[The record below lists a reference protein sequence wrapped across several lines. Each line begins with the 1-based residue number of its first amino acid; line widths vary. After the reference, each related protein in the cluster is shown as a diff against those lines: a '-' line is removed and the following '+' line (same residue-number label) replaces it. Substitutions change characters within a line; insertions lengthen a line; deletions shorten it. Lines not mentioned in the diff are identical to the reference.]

1 MRCLSPLHLIIGT
14 SIVGA
19 LVLAPGIALADT
31 STIANPSAAPAAAS
45 ASAATSE
52 PAQITTPVT
61 SESQSVSAI
70 AINEV
75 VYDDVVPGTPDS
87 IELYNAGTE
96 AVDLDGWSLHDN
108 KDRTGK
114 GAITGT
120 LKPGEFAVFT
130 QKEDGQRDFDFG
142 LGKGDSAVLK
152 DANGNIVDRLDYEA
166 TAPLADWSR
175 CPDGTGEIAPG
186 SEVTLGAANVCEQS
200 ESEEPEQ
207 SNSLLVI
214 NEIDSSPADWVELFN
229 AGGEAIELAGYEIRD
244 NSDDHR
250 WRFTEGTLEPGAF
263 QIVDAKTAGLVYDD
277 KTDAFVP
284 GTFEEALGIGSG
296 DSIRLYD
303 PAGGHRGPV
312 FLDAARRTERRR
324 STCNIRALPRWHWG
338 ICFSASYAGGCKF
351 VCHTR

>member
-114 GAITGT
+114 GTITGT

-130 QKEDGQRDFDFG
+130 QKEDGQGDFDFG

-152 DANGNIVDRLDYEA
+152 DANGNIVDRLD
-166 TAPLADWSR
+166 
-175 CPDGTGEIAPG
+175 
-186 SEVTLGAANVCEQS
+186 
-200 ESEEPEQ
+200 
-207 SNSLLVI
+207 
-214 NEIDSSPADWVELFN
+214 
-229 AGGEAIELAGYEIRD
+229 
-244 NSDDHR
+244 
-250 WRFTEGTLEPGAF
+250 
-263 QIVDAKTAGLVYDD
+263 
-277 KTDAFVP
+277 
-284 GTFEEALGIGSG
+284 
-296 DSIRLYD
+296 
-303 PAGGHRGPV
+303 
-312 FLDAARRTERRR
+312 
-324 STCNIRALPRWHWG
+324 
-338 ICFSASYAGGCKF
+338 
-351 VCHTR
+351 

>member
-1 MRCLSPLHLIIGT
+1 MRGLSPLHLIIGT

-114 GAITGT
+114 GTITGT

-130 QKEDGQRDFDFG
+130 QKEDGQGDFDFG

-152 DANGNIVDRLDYEA
+152 DANGNIVDRLD
-166 TAPLADWSR
+166 
-175 CPDGTGEIAPG
+175 
-186 SEVTLGAANVCEQS
+186 
-200 ESEEPEQ
+200 
-207 SNSLLVI
+207 
-214 NEIDSSPADWVELFN
+214 
-229 AGGEAIELAGYEIRD
+229 
-244 NSDDHR
+244 
-250 WRFTEGTLEPGAF
+250 
-263 QIVDAKTAGLVYDD
+263 
-277 KTDAFVP
+277 
-284 GTFEEALGIGSG
+284 
-296 DSIRLYD
+296 
-303 PAGGHRGPV
+303 
-312 FLDAARRTERRR
+312 
-324 STCNIRALPRWHWG
+324 
-338 ICFSASYAGGCKF
+338 
-351 VCHTR
+351 